1 MRGKRSLECQRCD
14 SSCPMYG
21 ICHKRVLMVGGIT
34 RIKDRYRQVVEE
46 QGGLFAYHDGYM
58 NSGSKQ
64 LERRLKKADLIVC
77 PVTCNSHGACSMVKK
92 LGKKYNKPVHL
103 IASSSLTAL
112 SQVVRG
118 NHQAD
123 MVLN

>member
-1 MRGKRSLECQRCD
+1 
-14 SSCPMYG
+14 
-21 ICHKRVLMVGGIT
+21 
-34 RIKDRYRQVVEE
+34 
-46 QGGLFAYHDGYM
+46 
-58 NSGSKQ
+58 
-64 LERRLKKADLIVC
+64 
-77 PVTCNSHGACSMVKK
+77 MVKK